1 HKKELIG
8 FGTDRD
14 HYAQLFFMLLLE
26 AVLLIL
32 IGAILGYLVA
42 GLIVYALAD
51 SGIDLTGYSN
61 AFEFFYMD
69 PVIHPQLTQN
79 SAIKIL
85 LASLTATLLAGIYPA
100 WKATRLSLS
109 QALRIQ

>member
-1 HKKELIG
+1 
-8 FGTDRD
+8 
-14 HYAQLFFMLLLE
+14 MLLFE

-32 IGAILGYLVA
+32 TGAVLGYLTA

-51 SGIDLTGYSN
+51 SGINLTSYAN

-69 PVIHPQLTQN
+69 PIIHPQMTQN

-85 LASLTATLLAGIYPA
+85 LATLAAALLAGLYPA